1 MTAWTVQDQPEWETF
16 LRRVREERGS
26 SWWTAKDEL
35 RETDWEG
42 LHPLY
47 RPQNSARSLGRLL
60 SYNVGT
66 WTKELCV
73 EGTGGGNKA
82 MTWRVLT
89 LDEVLRGVP
98 LPT

>member
-1 MTAWTVQDQPEWETF
+1 MVWAFRDLPEWETF
-16 LRRVREERGS
+16 LRRVREGRGS
-26 SWWTAKDEL
+26 SWWAARDEL

-42 LHPLY
+42 LHPIY
-47 RPQNSARSLGRLL
+47 RPQNSSHSLGRLL
-60 SYNVGT
+60 SHSVGT

-73 EGTGGGNKA
+73 EGRGGGNRA

-98 LPT
+98 LPA